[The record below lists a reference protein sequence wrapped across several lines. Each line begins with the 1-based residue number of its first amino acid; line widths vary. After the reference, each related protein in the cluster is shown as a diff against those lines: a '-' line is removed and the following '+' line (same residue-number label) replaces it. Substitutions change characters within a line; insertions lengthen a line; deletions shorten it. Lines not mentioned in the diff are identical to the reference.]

1 MKFIVESHC
10 GLRSINILD
19 GRVVLPTKACGH
31 GVQLMEPFQFMVVG
45 GTHPVYSA
53 TSLLR
58 ISQLLY
64 HLRDSFFGGVEI
76 VLNVMESALYDDYIR
91 LPAFTQWIAQETL
104 KLIGTLSSQHAR
116 DTSTITAQNLMSIKP
131 MSIYLFRISDT
142 DNKQIRK

>member
-45 GTHPVYSA
+45 GAHPVYGA

-58 ISQLLY
+58 VQVNSSFNISET
-64 HLRDSFFGGVEI
+64 HTAGSC
-76 VLNVMESALYDDYIR
+76 SA
-91 LPAFTQWIAQETL
+91 
-104 KLIGTLSSQHAR
+104 GS
-116 DTSTITAQNLMSIKP
+116 SIKHAP
-131 MSIYLFRISDT
+131 PPRRIDFSSSNSSSKQRKACGECGSFEHTVLCCSSIVFNFKLLILLL
-142 DNKQIRK
+142 QILDR